1 MSDLRPL
8 GSERLQGD
16 EKIRRILE
24 IARYKE
30 VPKQVVNEV
39 SSVEYSKT
47 LSDGVKYVIA
57 KEKLGYIIKKS
68 INEGVEEYIE
78 PMKNRRYYNSYSQAL
93 KRLNLLAREVNYT
106 QGVNEETTLFGEQKK
121 FVLKTP
127 KPSAPEP
134 TYDEP
139 SADLGMDAGLEAQT
153 DLEMPA
159 EPSMDA
165 GTDTGSDLDFDLGM
179 DAGTEE
185 TPDMGME
192 APSDEE
198 PSDFKT
204 IQKITGKLSQ
214 KLRELDSTQGLDSS
228 NMKYVIN
235 SILSAMDLEKFK
247 EEDKDEV
254 IERLE
259 GEIDYGLEDTSVDVT
274 ADEDGGGMDMELDME
289 MGTEETPESPEKTE
303 ELGEGGDYMME
314 KPKSDLDKIM
324 DSIFAESKVEKTINK
339 YLSESV
345 IKETKI
351 KNEKKKQLMIESVNK
366 MATTYEQEVASKKI
380 IKEFKEVELIGRTN
394 KKNIVVKI
402 NGEEFKINQK
412 GFLE

>member
-106 QGVNEETTLFGEQKK
+106 QGVNEETNLFGEQKK

-127 KPSAPEP
+127 KSAPEP

-165 GTDTGSDLDFDLGM
+165 GSDTGSELDFDLGM

-192 APSDEE
+192 TPSGEE
-198 PSDFKT
+198 GTDFKT

-214 KLRELDSTQGLDSS
+214 KIRELDSAQGLDSS

-247 EEDKDEV
+247 DEDKDEV

-259 GEIDYGLEDTSVDVT
+259 GEIDYGMEDTSVDVT

-303 ELGEGGDYMME
+303 ELDEGGDYMME

-345 IKETKI
+345 IQETKI

>member
-106 QGVNEETTLFGEQKK
+106 QGVNEETNLFGEQKK

-127 KPSAPEP
+127 KSAPEP

-165 GTDTGSDLDFDLGM
+165 GSDTGSELDFDLGM
-179 DAGTEE
+179 DAGTEK

-192 APSDEE
+192 TPSGEE
-198 PSDFKT
+198 GTDFKT

-214 KLRELDSTQGLDSS
+214 KIRELDSAQGLDSS

-247 EEDKDEV
+247 DEDKDEV

-259 GEIDYGLEDTSVDVT
+259 GEIDYGMEDTSVDVT

-303 ELGEGGDYMME
+303 ELDEGGDYMME

-345 IKETKI
+345 IQETKI

>member
-106 QGVNEETTLFGEQKK
+106 QGVNEETNLFGEQKK

-127 KPSAPEP
+127 KSAPEP

-165 GTDTGSDLDFDLGM
+165 GSDTGSELDFDLGM

-192 APSDEE
+192 TPSGEE
-198 PSDFKT
+198 GTDFKT

-214 KLRELDSTQGLDSS
+214 KIRELDSAQGLDSS

-247 EEDKDEV
+247 DEDKDEV

-259 GEIDYGLEDTSVDVT
+259 GEIDYGMEDTSVDVT
-274 ADEDGGGMDMELDME
+274 ADEDEGGMDMELDME

-345 IKETKI
+345 IQETKI

>member
-1 MSDLRPL
+1 
-8 GSERLQGD
+8 
-16 EKIRRILE
+16 
-24 IARYKE
+24 
-30 VPKQVVNEV
+30 
-39 SSVEYSKT
+39 
-47 LSDGVKYVIA
+47 
-57 KEKLGYIIKKS
+57 
-68 INEGVEEYIE
+68 
-78 PMKNRRYYNSYSQAL
+78 
-93 KRLNLLAREVNYT
+93 
-106 QGVNEETTLFGEQKK
+106 
-121 FVLKTP
+121 
-127 KPSAPEP
+127 
-134 TYDEP
+134 
-139 SADLGMDAGLEAQT
+139 
-153 DLEMPA
+153 
-159 EPSMDA
+159 SMDA

-198 PSDFKT
+198 GTDFKT

-303 ELGEGGDYMME
+303 ELG
-314 KPKSDLDKIM
+314 
-324 DSIFAESKVEKTINK
+324 
-339 YLSESV
+339 
-345 IKETKI
+345 
-351 KNEKKKQLMIESVNK
+351 
-366 MATTYEQEVASKKI
+366 
-380 IKEFKEVELIGRTN
+380 
-394 KKNIVVKI
+394 
-402 NGEEFKINQK
+402 
-412 GFLE
+412 

>member
-127 KPSAPEP
+127 KSAPEP

-192 APSDEE
+192 PPTDEE
-198 PSDFKT
+198 GTDFKT

-247 EEDKDEV
+247 DEDKDEV

-259 GEIDYGLEDTSVDVT
+259 GEIDYGMEDTSVDVT